1 MTEGFPSSA
10 SSTTAER
17 LALASRSW
25 MSRIVNPS
33 IMTTVVIYGL
43 RLPDEAGSDNAKA
56 ARPDGFEQIREAI
69 GVRCAASSVVIYG
82 LRLPDEAGSENAKA
96 ARPDGL
102 EQIREAIGVRCAA
115 SSWGHWAGRLRS
127 AGACAAA
134 CDSGEWPPPARVP
147 ASRSAFR
154 NGPAASS

>member
-43 RLPDEAGSDNAKA
+43 RLPDEAGS
-56 ARPDGFEQIREAI
+56 
-69 GVRCAASSVVIYG
+69 
-82 LRLPDEAGSENAKA
+82 ENAKA

-115 SSWGHWAGRLRS
+115 SSWGHWAGRLRA

-134 CDSGEWPPPARVP
+134 CDSGEWPPPAREI
-147 ASRSAFR
+147 
-154 NGPAASS
+154 